1 MIERM
6 AHHVH
11 LVHDMPWTT
20 AKNMVRYG
28 YVEEREDGI
37 GQRSR
42 IPRASTRSQSSAWQ
56 LPRTWASTTIGGGPP
71 QRTEETVESLF
82 FLQKKTNRI
91 MQIEENENSQKTK
104 KHRKSQNRQITE
116 TKKTT

>member
-1 MIERM
+1 MERM

-71 QRTEETVESLF
+71 QRTEETVESR

-91 MQIEENENSQKTK
+91 MQIEESENSQKTK

>member
-1 MIERM
+1 MERM

-82 FLQKKTNRI
+82 FAKKTNRI